1 MPIVAAEP
9 VMFPEGL
16 LTEPDALADRH
27 GRWWAVY
34 TKSRAEKALAR
45 HLNLRSVPYYLPL
58 YRNSWQ
64 KNGRTFTSHL
74 PLFPGYVFLFGEDPA
89 RVAALE
95 SNCVS
100 RMLPVLDQSRLFTD
114 LRRVDRMLSAQVP
127 VTPVDQYLP
136 GQPVRIIAGPF
147 AGLVGTLVRKGSQL
161 RLVVEVAFLNQAVWA
176 EVEPWTVEPVLDSSL
191 SSYTAS

>member
-9 VMFPEGL
+9 VMYPEGL
-16 LTEPDALADRH
+16 LTDADALADWR
-27 GRWWAVY
+27 GQWWAVY

-45 HLNLRSVPYYLPL
+45 HLNVRSVPYYLPL
-58 YRNSWQ
+58 CRNTWQ

-74 PLFPGYVFLFGEDPA
+74 PLFPGYVFLFGDDAA

-100 RMLPVLDQSRLFTD
+100 RMLPVLDQGRLFSD
-114 LRRVDRMLSAQVP
+114 LRRVDRMLSARVP
-127 VTPVDQYLP
+127 VAPADELLP
-136 GQPVRIIAGPF
+136 GQPVRIVAGPF
-147 AGLVGTLVRKGSQL
+147 AGLTGTLVRKGAQL

-176 EVEPWTVEPVLDSSL
+176 EVEPWTVEPVPQSSL
-191 SSYTAS
+191 ASYPAS